1 MNIGSAN
8 GRLEEIAR
16 FVHDRLREVAGR
28 RANPNLDPEYRW
40 QHTLRV
46 SHYGRMVAEAE
57 GVDVEPVIAA
67 CLLHDVAHFDQD
79 DWKEHGRLG
88 ARIARPLLAEL
99 GYGPEKRESICYSVA
114 VHVDGRADVAHP
126 ETVESKVV
134 SDADNIDRFGA
145 YRIVQWCTADVQD
158 YRDLIAKLERR
169 LEILEDYRRRRV
181 METETGHQ
189 LFNQQL
195 DLQIA
200 VFKALIAEGELTSLP
215 RLSTDV

>member
-1 MNIGSAN
+1 MTIASTDERL
-8 GRLEEIAR
+8 GRIAG
-16 FVHDRLREVAGR
+16 FVHDRLHEIAGR
-28 RANPNLDPEYRW
+28 RADRNLDPEYRW

-46 SHYGRMVAEAE
+46 CSYGRIVAEAE
-57 GVDVEPVIAA
+57 GADVEPVIAA

-88 ARIARPLLAEL
+88 ATIARPLLAEL
-99 GYGPEKRESICYSVA
+99 GYGPEERESICYSVA

-126 ETVESKVV
+126 ETLESKVV

-145 YRIVQWCTADVQD
+145 YRIVQRRTADVQD

-169 LEILEDYRRRRV
+169 LRILEDYRRRRV
-181 METETGHQ
+181 METEAGHH

-200 VFKALIAEGELTSLP
+200 VFKALIAEGGLTSLP
-215 RLSTDV
+215 RLSADV